1 MTLSLTINE
10 TLKWLS
16 SLSIYVKHHVYLLY
30 RAQFTFACPKL
41 HRAEHRL
48 KMKQRFIVSV
58 SFSRT
63 FGDTFLRENL
73 SFFLLFTS
81 G

>member
-1 MTLSLTINE
+1 MVSVD
-10 TLKWLS
+10 
-16 SLSIYVKHHVYLLY
+16 VKHHVYLLY

-73 SFFLLFTS
+73 SFFFFS
-81 G
+81 QVGRPEYVARRRRKK